1 MFPSTQNIT
10 NGDTTMFQCYAKGS
24 NISVRWMFN
33 GSSCDPDSC
42 EQNGTSIKN
51 NTDSYSFVINT
62 TLEIRS
68 GELHSVI
75 MEKKTYTIQC
85 IVEQNLGPIQMSGT
99 INATVTLTV
108 LPQQAKNTTI
118 GKCIHT

>member
-1 MFPSTQNIT
+1 M
-10 NGDTTMFQCYAKGS
+10 
-24 NISVRWMFN
+24 
-33 GSSCDPDSC
+33 
-42 EQNGTSIKN
+42 
-51 NTDSYSFVINT
+51 INT
-62 TLEIRS
+62 TLEIRT

-75 MEKKTYTIQC
+75 MKKKTYTIQC
-85 IVEQNLGPIQMSGT
+85 IVEQNLGLIQMSGT